1 MSEAAARMIVM
12 THTTGTVHE
21 DAADIAERLL
31 THEDAELD
39 RPLTILT
46 HAGGSSLVQRREA
59 LRPVYEAI
67 VARIGQPTLL
77 GGTTHGPSVRWSTPE
92 RTLLLSGTHSEAS
105 LSAHPADTFAREEFW
120 NFDAGRLPYT
130 ALNSQL
136 CPQGQSNRRVAFG

>member
-21 DAADIAERLL
+21 NAADIAERLL
-31 THEDAELD
+31 THDDAELD

-46 HAGGSSLVQRREA
+46 HAEGSSLMQRRAA

-77 GGTTHGPSVRWSTPE
+77 GGTTHGPEPTGTVAVADRVTVSRAVTVPE
-92 RTLLLSGTHSEAS
+92 PKFVT
-105 LSAHPADTFAREEFW
+105 
-120 NFDAGRLPYT
+120 
-130 ALNSQL
+130 
-136 CPQGQSNRRVAFG
+136 